1 MVPSGPRSFRA
12 FWSRKRRKQSKHSK
26 ASTEPRCSENDGADF
41 HSIPSAHSPASQSS
55 RSAPSKVVQR
65 KSAVLAAEPDVRVS
79 ALFYPNKSDQKPIP
93 GGLAITRDVVYFQA
107 DPRFEQSNKRR
118 FHSSLSW
125 EIVIHTA
132 DLIEAGAV
140 TSPNEESNGERRS
153 MTVSCN
159 YFLQIHIRGDQGF
172 GAKGCCGRSA
182 ASSLATSHQPR
193 ILLFKVGTRDVLY
206 DITTRLVDLI
216 AIVSKAPRNDVGI
229 STIIPCESPNV
240 EDVVALIPA
249 INRQSTTQSQFSD
262 VGGFDIRGFLEHE
275 KEEGGGASQ
284 IVSPEMAELITS
296 VLPLSSRF
304 CQWSLAYRPQTHGV
318 SMQTFYRQLADRG
331 PSLLLIRDFNNRV
344 FGGFASESWE
354 PSGKY
359 FGTGESFVFS
369 FDAAGEFNIFPW
381 AARNEFIQFADETMI
396 AMGGGG
402 SAALVVQSD
411 FIRGT
416 SQKCTTFLNPQLSDE
431 EDFVARDL
439 EFWCF
444 DEE

>member
-1 MVPSGPRSFRA
+1 
-12 FWSRKRRKQSKHSK
+12 
-26 ASTEPRCSENDGADF
+26 
-41 HSIPSAHSPASQSS
+41 
-55 RSAPSKVVQR
+55 
-65 KSAVLAAEPDVRVS
+65 
-79 ALFYPNKSDQKPIP
+79 
-93 GGLAITRDVVYFQA
+93 
-107 DPRFEQSNKRR
+107 
-118 FHSSLSW
+118 
-125 EIVIHTA
+125 
-132 DLIEAGAV
+132 
-140 TSPNEESNGERRS
+140 

-159 YFLQIHIRGDQGF
+159 YFLQIHIRGDQ
-172 GAKGCCGRSA
+172 
-182 ASSLATSHQPR
+182 TSHQPR

>member
-159 YFLQIHIRGDQGF
+159 YFLQIHIRGDH
-172 GAKGCCGRSA
+172 
-182 ASSLATSHQPR
+182 TSHQPR

-206 DITTRLVDLI
+206 D
-216 AIVSKAPRNDVGI
+216 
-229 STIIPCESPNV
+229 
-240 EDVVALIPA
+240 DVVALIPA

-411 FIRGT
+411 FLRGT

>member
-159 YFLQIHIRGDQGF
+159 YFLQIHIRGDH
-172 GAKGCCGRSA
+172 
-182 ASSLATSHQPR
+182 TSHQPR

-411 FIRGT
+411 FLRGT

>member
-153 MTVSCN
+153 MTFDTTQIQLICLFRRPKAKNREFCIIYASF
-159 YFLQIHIRGDQGF
+159 FLHFIG
-172 GAKGCCGRSA
+172 
-182 ASSLATSHQPR
+182 
-193 ILLFKVGTRDVLY
+193 
-206 DITTRLVDLI
+206 
-216 AIVSKAPRNDVGI
+216 IVHTFVHNL
-229 STIIPCESPNV
+229 
-240 EDVVALIPA
+240 ALI
-249 INRQSTTQSQFSD
+249 QYVQ
-262 VGGFDIRGFLEHE
+262 DILVYRFGICFARFFVTCSVSFFGLE
-275 KEEGGGASQ
+275 
-284 IVSPEMAELITS
+284 
-296 VLPLSSRF
+296 
-304 CQWSLAYRPQTHGV
+304 
-318 SMQTFYRQLADRG
+318 
-331 PSLLLIRDFNNRV
+331 
-344 FGGFASESWE
+344 
-354 PSGKY
+354 
-359 FGTGESFVFS
+359 
-369 FDAAGEFNIFPW
+369 
-381 AARNEFIQFADETMI
+381 
-396 AMGGGG
+396 
-402 SAALVVQSD
+402 
-411 FIRGT
+411 
-416 SQKCTTFLNPQLSDE
+416 
-431 EDFVARDL
+431 
-439 EFWCF
+439 
-444 DEE
+444 